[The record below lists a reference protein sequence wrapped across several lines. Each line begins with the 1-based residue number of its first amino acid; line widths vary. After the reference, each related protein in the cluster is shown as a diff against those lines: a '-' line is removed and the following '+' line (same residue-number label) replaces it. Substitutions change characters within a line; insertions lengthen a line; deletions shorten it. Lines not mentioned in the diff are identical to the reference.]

1 MFFSVLWAANMDG
14 LNTELFFAL
23 IRAGLWEDTMAH
35 DSRFTVPDFEQ
46 VDWNEVC
53 RLAEEQSSVG
63 VVLAGI
69 DWFKVHDTQ
78 FTVTQEVL
86 FQWIGEVQMLEQQN
100 IAMNQFIG
108 RLVGKMRDA
117 DIYTLLVKGQG
128 IAQCYE
134 RPLWRCCGDVDLF
147 LNNVNYNKTKRLLV
161 PIASEVE
168 REYIREQ
175 HLGMTIDNW
184 VVELHGALRC
194 GLSRRIDKTL
204 DEIQNNI
211 FCGGSVRSWMNGS
224 TQVFLPGENE
234 DAVFVFTHI
243 LRHLYEGGI
252 GIRQICDWCRL
263 LWTYRDSLNYG
274 LLELRIRKM
283 GLMSEWRAFGA
294 FAVDYLGMPSEAMP
308 MYSSDKKWKRKA
320 KKLCAFILKVGNFGH
335 NRDMSYFEKYPY
347 LIRKVCSM
355 GRRFGDVIRHVRI
368 FPLDS
373 LRFFPYIMYNG
384 IRSAVRGE

>member
-1 MFFSVLWAANMDG
+1 MDG

-78 FTVTQEVL
+78 FTVPQEVL

-128 IAQCYE
+128 IAQCYK

-147 LNNVNYNKTKRLLV
+147 LNNDNYNRTKKLLV

-168 REYIREQ
+168 REYAREK

-184 VVELHGALRC
+184 VVELHGSLRC

-211 FCGGSVRSWMNGS
+211 FCGGS
-224 TQVFLPGENE
+224 E
-234 DAVFVFTHI
+234 I
-243 LRHLYEGGI
+243 LVELQYSGI
-252 GIRQICDWCRL
+252 LARRKRRCGFCFY
-263 LWTYRDSLNYG
+263 TYT
-274 LLELRIRKM
+274 KT
-283 GLMSEWRAFGA
+283 
-294 FAVDYLGMPSEAMP
+294 
-308 MYSSDKKWKRKA
+308 
-320 KKLCAFILKVGNFGH
+320 
-335 NRDMSYFEKYPY
+335 
-347 LIRKVCSM
+347 
-355 GRRFGDVIRHVRI
+355 
-368 FPLDS
+368 PL
-373 LRFFPYIMYNG
+373 
-384 IRSAVRGE
+384 